1 MKLTHRAVALG
12 AVAALTFAAPG
23 AAYAG
28 AKAGPK
34 GKTKVSQQQAGKAK
48 ADQARKKAEQA
59 RKKAE
64 QARKKAATPHFAF
77 PGLVTAAS
85 PATSTVTIARKER
98 GVTVV
103 RTFVLESRTEVKR
116 NGVRVTL
123 ADIRPGDKA
132 VGIGTRVNG
141 VLVLRKLNAEGAVT
155 DPVTATPTAT
165 IVI

>member
-23 AAYAG
+23 AAHAG
-28 AKAGPK
+28 TKAGPT
-34 GKTKVSQQQAGKAK
+34 GKTKVAQQQAAAAKAK
-48 ADQARKKAEQA
+48 AAAARKKAEQA

-64 QARKKAATPHFAF
+64 KASHFAF
-77 PGLVTAAS
+77 PGVVTAAT

-98 GVTVV
+98 GVTVS
-103 RTFVLESRTEVKR
+103 RTFVLDSRTEVKR

-132 VGIGTRVNG
+132 VGVGTRVNG
-141 VLVLRKLNAEGAVT
+141 VLVLRKLNAEGVNSA
-155 DPVTATPTAT
+155 PVSDTPTAT